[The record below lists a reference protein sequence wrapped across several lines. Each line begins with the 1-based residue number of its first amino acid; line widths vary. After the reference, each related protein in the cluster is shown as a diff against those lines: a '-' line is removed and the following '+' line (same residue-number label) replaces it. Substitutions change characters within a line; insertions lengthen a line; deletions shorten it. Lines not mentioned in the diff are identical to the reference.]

1 MRRLSDNT
9 LKYITIIPKDK
20 FSKKKSINGFF
31 PSDNAK
37 DEYWKSYVRG
47 VEDHERSLITELKEV
62 FATTERDVLS
72 QVKDGKKPR
81 VDQSQIAADYKAKAA
96 PVLAECMNEAIKNG
110 QNLVAPE
117 NPHKSTPPPPN
128 PSQSGAAWLVTR
140 IEWAANQIGETLA
153 QDLADSMDEGLSN
166 GESTDELANRI
177 ADFFGGT
184 NGIDRNQRI
193 ARTETMMASNYGAS
207 QGYKS
212 MGVTQLEWKT
222 SLDERTCQDCEDMD
236 GDIEDIDD
244 FPLPP
249 QSSHPN
255 CRCVAYPVKE

>member
-1 MRRLSDNT
+1 MD
-9 LKYITIIPKDK
+9 
-20 FSKKKSINGFF
+20 
-31 PSDNAK
+31 
-37 DEYWKSYVRG
+37 
-47 VEDHERSLITELKEV
+47 
-62 FATTERDVLS
+62 
-72 QVKDGKKPR
+72 
-81 VDQSQIAADYKAKAA
+81 
-96 PVLAECMNEAIKNG
+96 EAIKNG

-117 NPHKSTPPPPN
+117 NPHKSTPPPTN

-236 GDIEDIDD
+236 GDIEDIDN

-255 CRCVAYPVKE
+255 CRCSCYPVKE